1 MVGNAVIRAENFY
14 SKGVQKR
21 FGKAQYNGL
30 WGLEINLLRII
41 EGKMLAMVVF
51 WKLGNEDTLLH
62 GDTLISVRGYK
73 IRP

>member
-1 MVGNAVIRAENFY
+1 ME
-14 SKGVQKR
+14 
-21 FGKAQYNGL
+21 KAQYNGL
-30 WGLEINLLRII
+30 WGVEINLLRII

-51 WKLGNEDTLLH
+51 WKLGYKDALLH

>member
-1 MVGNAVIRAENFY
+1 ME
-14 SKGVQKR
+14 
-21 FGKAQYNGL
+21 KAQYNGL
-30 WGLEINLLRII
+30 WGVEINLLRII

-51 WKLGNEDTLLH
+51 WKLGYEDTLLH